1 MGLIKNCVIIIGGST
16 YKWVKYDILP
26 DIIVRECDVKG
37 ALKILDDGL
46 SYPQYNYIGLD
57 KGETTLVFNQ

>member
-1 MGLIKNCVIIIGGST
+1 M
-16 YKWVKYDILP
+16 KYDILP